1 MRTPV
6 DSEPPFSRV
15 AIAGLGLI
23 GGSIALALR
32 ELWPS
37 VTILGHDR
45 PEIAVPAQRLA
56 VIDRACIDVA
66 GVAGADLIVL
76 AAPVPGILDLIAA
89 IGQTG
94 TRAVVTDVGST
105 KRAIMTAA
113 SKANGLAFVGGHPMA
128 GAVRSGLSEA
138 RADMFRDRPWL
149 LVEGPASAEAT
160 DKVEHLVRCLG
171 GVPHRVDAETHD
183 RVMAY
188 VSHLPQ
194 LLSVALMNVATDVV
208 GDNGLSMAGPA
219 FSAMTRLAAS
229 PIEMWGG
236 ILATNGDY
244 IQDAIAHF
252 SKCMP
257 DRTTVDLQGW
267 ANEAFARAREVRAS
281 TLPSDDRRR

>member
-1 MRTPV
+1 MSGRP
-6 DSEPPFSRV
+6 DSEPPFARV

-23 GGSIALALR
+23 GGSIALAVR

-37 VTILGHDR
+37 VTLLGHDR
-45 PEIAVPAQRLA
+45 PEIAGPAQRLC
-56 VIDRACIDVA
+56 VIDRACAELAELAD
-66 GVAGADLIVL
+66 ADLIVL
-76 AAPVPGILDLIAA
+76 AAPVTGILDLLAA
-89 IGQTG
+89 IGEWG

-105 KRAIMTAA
+105 KRAIMAA
-113 SKANGLAFVGGHPMA
+113 AWQADGLTFVGGHPMA

-138 RADMFRDRPWL
+138 RADLFRDRPWL
-149 LVEGPASAEAT
+149 LVEGQAPPEAI
-160 DKVEHLVRCLG
+160 DRVESFVRALG
-171 GVPHRVDAETHD
+171 AAPQRVDAETHD

-208 GDNGLSMAGPA
+208 GDEGLGMAGPA
-219 FSAMTRLAAS
+219 FAAMTRLAAS

-252 SKCMP
+252 CLRMP

-267 ANEAFARAREVRAS
+267 ANEAFARARETRAA

>member
-1 MRTPV
+1 MTTRA
-6 DSEPPFSRV
+6 DRDPPFSRV

-23 GGSIALALR
+23 GGSIALAVR

-45 PEIAVPAQRLA
+45 PEIAGPAQRLS
-56 VIDRACIDVA
+56 VIDRACADVA
-66 GVAGADLIVL
+66 GVADADLIVL
-76 AAPVPGILDLIAA
+76 AAPVPGILELIAA
-89 IGQTG
+89 IGTSG

-105 KRAIMTAA
+105 KRAIMAA
-113 SKANGLAFVGGHPMA
+113 AAQADGLTFIGGHPMA

-138 RADMFRDRPWL
+138 RADLFRDRPWL
-149 LVEGPASAEAT
+149 LVEANAPGDAT
-160 DKVEHLVRCLG
+160 DRVERFVRRLG

-194 LLSVALMNVATDVV
+194 LLSVALMNVTNDIV
-208 GDNGLSMAGPA
+208 GDDGLAMAGPA
-219 FSAMTRLAAS
+219 FGAMTRLAAS

-244 IQDAIAHF
+244 IQEAVAHF
-252 SKCMP
+252 LTRLP
-257 DRTTVDLQGW
+257 DEATIDLQDW
-267 ANEAFARAREVRAS
+267 ANREFARAREARAS